1 MDGMKETK
9 ADMADIID
17 IIDGLKIA
25 RGNKQYLLDLV
36 QEKKKG
42 NRKAGRTLCKWAIM
56 LRKTKA
62 ITAEQHAQIIV
73 YAWQKEQQKSDNG
86 IWRKLKC
93 WLKEFFSWR

>member
-1 MDGMKETK
+1 VDGMKETK

-25 RGNKQYLLDLV
+25 GGNKQYLLDLV

-42 NRKAGRTLCKWAIM
+42 NREAGRTLCKWAIM

-73 YAWQKEQQKSDNG
+73 YAWQKEQPQSDSG
-86 IWRKLKC
+86 WLTRFSA
-93 WLKEFFSWR
+93 WLKRFFS

>member
-25 RGNKQYLLDLV
+25 GGNKQYLLDLV

-42 NRKAGRTLCKWAIM
+42 NREAGRTLCKWAIM

-73 YAWQKEQQKSDNG
+73 YAWQKEQRPSG
-86 IWRKLKC
+86 SGLWTRC
-93 WLKEFFSWR
+93 SAWLKRFFS

>member
-1 MDGMKETK
+1 MKETK

-25 RGNKQYLLDLV
+25 GGNKQYLLDLV

-42 NRKAGRTLCKWAIM
+42 NEKAGDMLCKAAIM
-56 LRKTKA
+56 LHRART
-62 ITAEQHAQIIV
+62 ITPEQHMQIIV
-73 YAWQKEQQKSDNG
+73 FARQKEQKPSDNG

>member
-1 MDGMKETK
+1 VDGMKETK
-9 ADMADIID
+9 AEMADIID
-17 IIDGLKIA
+17 IIDGLKLDG
-25 RGNKQYLLDLV
+25 GNKQYLLDLV

-42 NRKAGRTLCKWAIM
+42 NREAGRILCKRAII
-56 LRKTKA
+56 LRKIKV